1 MMADTWLLLGL
12 RWQTAWNGF
21 RHARAWRQA
30 LTILAMVA
38 VAVGLGSF
46 SAAVGVLFGEILRH
60 FPTANLDAL
69 LPGVLLT
76 IVAVILL
83 LSSFGLALGSLFLSS
98 DLELLMSAPVDRR
111 AVFLSKILDG
121 MGTNYG
127 ILAVTALPALVAYGI
142 GIGYGPL
149 YYLFAIIAVIG
160 TPLLPAALGALLVLV
175 VARFAPARRVREVLG
190 LMAALFGISCSILGQ
205 TSRLWMQKLDSFQA
219 DPTAFKAQIAAIA
232 DLPIPTLVAG
242 RGLRAAGNGDLAGA
256 LVGMAGFLVLTF
268 GLFALGVVVA
278 DRMYASGW
286 VRMQSS
292 GSAQRSRKRVA
303 RDAANAGWLGRA
315 PAYLAIALK
324 DWRVMPRDL
333 RNFAQIIGPLVMLP
347 GIYFNLLGGGGR
359 RSFNAAAEL
368 NSLTGGRVDPTGI
381 FIAMGV
387 LMATSL
393 LATQISATAISMEG
407 KSWWLLKA
415 APISSLELV
424 RGKFLAAALPFAVL
438 SSVLMIVAMIWKQ
451 FSVFGFLYGWF
462 GVELLGFGVLAMSL
476 GFAMRWPRLDWD
488 NPKQMRNGWANLASL
503 AGDAVLGLL
512 GGGLLLVPILA
523 EIWAPAWVLPAWII
537 GIGGAVGITVGLAWT
552 ALAIGL
558 DHLPEVGEA

>member
-38 VAVGLGSF
+38 VALGLGSF
-46 SAAVGVLFGEILRH
+46 SAAVGVLFGEILRQ
-60 FPTANLDAL
+60 FPSANLDAL

-76 IVAVILL
+76 IVALILL

-98 DLELLMSAPVDRR
+98 DLDLLMSAPVDRR

-142 GIGYGPL
+142 GLRYGPL
-149 YYLFAIIAVIG
+149 YYLFAVVAVIG

-190 LMAALFGISCSILGQ
+190 LMAALFGISCSLLGQ
-205 TSRLWMQKLDSFQA
+205 TSRLWMQKFDSFQA
-219 DPTAFKAQIAAIA
+219 DPTAFKEQIAAIA
-232 DLPIPTLVAG
+232 NLPIPTLVAG
-242 RGLRAAGNGDLAGA
+242 RGLRAAGLGDLGGA

-268 GLFALGVVVA
+268 GLFALTVIVA
-278 DRMYASGW
+278 DRMYATGW

-324 DWRVMPRDL
+324 DWRVLPRDL
-333 RNFAQIIGPLVMLP
+333 RNFAQILGPLVMLP
-347 GIYFNLLGGGGR
+347 VVYFNLLGGGGR
-359 RSFNAAAEL
+359 RSFNAAQEL
-368 NSLTGGRVDPTGI
+368 NSLTGGRIDPTGI

-387 LMATSL
+387 LLSTSL

-415 APISSLELV
+415 APISSIELV
-424 RGKFLAAALPFAVL
+424 RGKFVAAALPFTIL
-438 SSVLMIVAMIWKQ
+438 SSVLMIAAMIWKQ
-451 FSVFGFLYGWF
+451 FSLLGFLYGWF
-462 GVELLGFGVLAMSL
+462 GVELLGAGILAMSL

-537 GIGGAVGITVGLAWT
+537 GVGGAIGITVGLAWA

>member
-1 MMADTWLLLGL
+1 MIADTWLLLGL

-30 LTILAMVA
+30 LTILAMVG
-38 VAVGLGSF
+38 VALGLGSF
-46 SAAVGVLFGEILRH
+46 STAIGVLFGEILRH

-76 IVAVILL
+76 IVALILL

-127 ILAVTALPALVAYGI
+127 ILAVTALPALIAYGI
-142 GIGYGPL
+142 GLGYGPL
-149 YYLFAIIAVIG
+149 YYLFAVLAVIG

-190 LMAALFGISCSILGQ
+190 LMAALFGISCSIIGQ
-205 TSRLWMQKLDSFQA
+205 TSRLWTQNLASFQA
-219 DPTAFKAQIAAIA
+219 DPTAFKEQIAAIA
-232 DLPIPTLVAG
+232 NLPIPTLVAG
-242 RGLRAAGNGDLAGA
+242 RGLTAAGNGDLLGA
-256 LVGMAGFLVLTF
+256 LVGMAGFLILTF
-268 GLFALGVVVA
+268 GLFAGCVVVA
-278 DRMYASGW
+278 DRMYMTGW

-333 RNFAQIIGPLVMLP
+333 RNFAQILGPLVMLP
-347 GIYFNLLGGGGR
+347 VVYFNLLGGGGR
-359 RSFNAAAEL
+359 RSFNAAQEL
-368 NSLTGGRVDPTGI
+368 NGLTGGRLDPTGV
-381 FIAMGV
+381 FIAIGV
-387 LMATSL
+387 LLSTSL

-438 SSVLMIVAMIWKQ
+438 SSVLMIAAMIWKQ
-451 FSVFGFLYGWF
+451 FSLLGFLYGWF
-462 GVELLGFGVLAMSL
+462 GVELLGGGIIAMSL
-476 GFAMRWPRLDWD
+476 GFAMRWPRLDWE
-488 NPKQMRNGWANLASL
+488 NPKQMRNGWANIASL

-523 EIWAPAWVLPAWII
+523 EIWAPAWAVPAWII
-537 GIGGAVGITVGLAWT
+537 GIGGAVGITVGVAWA